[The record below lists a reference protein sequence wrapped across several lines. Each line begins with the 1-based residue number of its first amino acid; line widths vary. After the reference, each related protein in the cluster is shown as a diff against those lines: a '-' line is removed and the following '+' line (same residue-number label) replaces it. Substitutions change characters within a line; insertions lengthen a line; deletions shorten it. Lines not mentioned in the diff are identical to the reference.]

1 LINFSFILPKP
12 QSSFCGF
19 FVYDNSLSKKTK
31 INNPYN
37 KGIIMKV
44 PIAYLAVVIIW
55 STTPLGILW
64 SSETVPPAMA
74 VMLRMAIAALL
85 GTLVLLFSRIKL
97 PVSAIALKLYSYST
111 LGVYGGMMCG
121 YFAASY
127 VTSGFMSL
135 VFGLSPIVSG
145 LLAQK
150 VLNETAFDRSKMI
163 AMATCF
169 LGLSI
174 VCWDKIAVDSDS
186 IIGIGLLLA
195 AMTFFS
201 FSAVMVKSVSINIH
215 PFATTLGTLYC
226 ALPLFLITWLVTD
239 GQLNVE
245 QWSSR
250 SLFSIIY
257 LGVFGSLIGF
267 IAYFFVLQRLPT
279 STVALVTLI
288 TPVFAIILG
297 AVFNQ
302 EAISQ
307 QLVIGAMLITFGLS
321 IYFWG
326 RRFTLQLKRL

>member
-1 LINFSFILPKP
+1 
-12 QSSFCGF
+12 
-19 FVYDNSLSKKTK
+19 
-31 INNPYN
+31 
-37 KGIIMKV
+37 MKV

-64 SSETVPPAMA
+64 SSDTVPPAMA

-85 GTLVLLFSRIKL
+85 GTVVLVFSRIKL
-97 PVSAIALKLYSYST
+97 PVSANAFKLYSYST

-121 YFAASY
+121 YFSAPY

-150 VLNETAFDRSKMI
+150 ILNEAAFDRSKII
-163 AMATCF
+163 AMTICF
-169 LGLSI
+169 IGLFI

-186 IIGIGLLLA
+186 VIGIGLLLA

-201 FSAVMVKSVSINIH
+201 LSAVMVKSVSISIH
-215 PFATTLGTLYC
+215 PLATTLGTLYC
-226 ALPLFLITWLVTD
+226 ALPLFFLTWFVTD
-239 GQLNVE
+239 GQVDVE

-307 QLVIGAMLITFGLS
+307 QLVMGAILITFGLS

-326 RRFTLQLKRL
+326 KRFALQLKLL

>member
-1 LINFSFILPKP
+1 
-12 QSSFCGF
+12 
-19 FVYDNSLSKKTK
+19 
-31 INNPYN
+31 
-37 KGIIMKV
+37 MKV

-55 STTPLGILW
+55 STTPLGIVW

-74 VMLRMAIAALL
+74 VMLRMAVAACL
-85 GTLVLLFSRIKL
+85 GTILLIACRIKL
-97 PVSAIALKLYSYST
+97 PVCAAALKLYSYST

-135 VFGLSPIVSG
+135 IFGLSPIVSG
-145 LLAQK
+145 LLAQRILK
-150 VLNETAFDRSKMI
+150 EAAFDRSKVV
-163 AMATCF
+163 AMAIC
-169 LGLSI
+169 LIGLCI
-174 VCWDKIAVDSDS
+174 VCWDKVAVSGDS

-201 FSAVMVKSVSINIH
+201 LSAVMVKSVSISIH
-215 PFATTLGTLYC
+215 PLATTLGTLYC
-226 ALPLFLITWLVTD
+226 ALPLFLMTWLITD

-245 QWSSR
+245 QWSAR
-250 SLFSIIY
+250 SLFSIVY

-302 EAISQ
+302 ETISQ
-307 QLVIGAMLITFGLS
+307 QLVMGAMLITVGLS

-326 RRFTLQLKRL
+326 KRFALQLKLL

>member
-1 LINFSFILPKP
+1 
-12 QSSFCGF
+12 
-19 FVYDNSLSKKTK
+19 
-31 INNPYN
+31 
-37 KGIIMKV
+37 MKV